1 MMKRAAR
8 VIALGIV
15 ACSAAGAAQAQGA
28 KVSSPVELAQAAAQL
43 EPGEWVWAPQI
54 SPEGPVVVYVDL
66 SRQVANIYR
75 NGVRIGVS
83 TVSTGK
89 PGHETPTGIFKIL
102 QKDRWHHSSTYNNA
116 PMYFQ
121 ERLTWDGVALHAGG
135 LPGYP
140 ESHGCI
146 HLPYAF
152 AEELFGTTTMGG
164 TVIVQG
170 RAGAPIKIPAV
181 GVLTPAS
188 VDGIPADYRPLGEDV
203 PYRWRPEASPE
214 GPVSIVISTSDN
226 LAVVLRNGIEIG
238 RSRIELDGPPTDTKV
253 ATLTIDAAGQHHW
266 SLVALP
272 GHGEDAGHGL
282 DATVMNRLRMPH
294 GFLTRVRAIMGA
306 GTHVLITHSPIRAD
320 TTGVP
325 ITVAAAKQ

>member
-1 MMKRAAR
+1 MKLVLALFAFAALLAEEAR
-8 VIALGIV
+8 
-15 ACSAAGAAQAQGA
+15 AQGA
-28 KVSSPVELAQAAAQL
+28 KVSSPVELAQAASTL
-43 EPGEWVWAPQI
+43 KPGEWVWAPEI
-54 SPEGPVVVYVDL
+54 SPDGPVVVYVDL
-66 SRQVANIYR
+66 TRQTADVYR
-75 NGVRIGVS
+75 NGVRIGVT

-102 QKDRWHHSSTYNNA
+102 QKDKWHHSSTYNNA

-140 ESHGCI
+140 ESHGCV

-164 TVIVQG
+164 TIIVQG
-170 RAGAPIKIPAV
+170 RAGAPVKIPAV
-181 GVLTPAS
+181 GVLTPAG
-188 VDGIPADYRPLGEDV
+188 VGGTPAGYRPLAPSTV
-203 PYRWRPEASPE
+203 YRWEPQASPE
-214 GPVSIVISTSDN
+214 GPLSIVISTSDN

-238 RSRIELDGPPTDTKV
+238 RSRVELDGPPADTKV
-253 ATLTIDAAGQHHW
+253 ATLIVDKDTGRHHW
-266 SLVALP
+266 SLVGLP

-282 DATVMNRLRMPH
+282 DATVMDRLRFPD
-294 GFLTRVRAIMGA
+294 GFLANLRAAMVP
-306 GTHVLITHSPIRAD
+306 GTHVLITHAPIRAD

-325 ITVAAAKQ
+325 ITVVAANQ